1 MPDDPTPAW
10 FTDALAAPV
19 RTGEVEVDGV
29 AIHYRA
35 WGDAAGSSAG
45 GTSVGTARGL
55 VLVHGGGAHSRWW
68 DHVAPLLV
76 QGRRR
81 VVALD
86 LSGHGDSGRAGEY
99 RLDRWADEVLAVARH
114 AGAGGAPVVIGH
126 SMGGFVALT
135 AALRHGHELTG
146 VMAIDSPVRERSPEE
161 IAARQQRAFGP
172 MRVYPDRETALRHF
186 RTVPEQGGDL
196 PYVVEHVAG
205 NSVREVAGGWSWKFD
220 RGIFAGIGLTPGQ
233 LGRVACRVA
242 LFRAEYGLVPADMG
256 EMVVDLMGRVA
267 PLVEIPGAAHHV
279 MVDQPLALVTG
290 LRTMLADWE
299 YSTPQGPSASSG
311 GPAPS

>member
-1 MPDDPTPAW
+1 MPDAPTPAW

-19 RTGEVEVDGV
+19 STGEVEVDGV
-29 AIHYRA
+29 AIRYRA
-35 WGDAAGSSAG
+35 WGQAADTRA
-45 GTSVGTARGL
+45 L

-86 LSGHGDSGRAGEY
+86 LSGHGDSGRAPDY
-99 RLDRWADEVLAVARH
+99 RLDRWADEVVAVAGH
-114 AGAGGAPVVIGH
+114 AGAGDRPVVIGH

-161 IAARQQRAFGP
+161 LAARQQRAFGP
-172 MRVYPDRETALRHF
+172 MRVYPDRETALSHF
-186 RTVPEQGGDL
+186 RTVPEQAGDL
-196 PYVVEHVAG
+196 PYVVSHIAG
-205 NSVREVAGGWSWKFD
+205 HSVCEVPGGWSWKFD
-220 RGIFAGIGLTPGQ
+220 RGIFGGLGLTPDE
-233 LGRVACRVA
+233 LGSVACRVA
-242 LFRAEYGLVPADMG
+242 LFRAEHGLVPADMG
-256 EMVVDLMGRVA
+256 ERVVDLMGRVA

-279 MVDQPLALVTG
+279 MIDQPLALVTG

-299 YSTPQGPSASSG
+299 YSTPQ
-311 GPAPS
+311 APSPAGGHAGSAPAGSITTP